1 MARCTKLEEANS
13 KLLKENKQKDY
24 AVSTLQ
30 EQVNA
35 AKMKSSSRSPGSHS
49 NSPGFLKSS
58 FDGSSRSLQHSQVSV
73 EKDISSSDT
82 SALMEEI
89 EQLKN
94 EVNSLKSAAGERSR
108 VRSPLSAST
117 GFGGPS
123 GVLDVSRFKMLNEEV
138 STWKDRCESLM
149 SELQTAKRKVASM
162 ESEVVKTRELLGQ
175 AQDAK
180 LKAESQY
187 RAARDE
193 IVQLRDVSEQHSTAL
208 KSELKMSQGVAARH
222 ASDADTVSTHAD
234 SLQKRVQALLIEKE
248 AMEKVKDDALSLA
261 NQAKAA
267 ARAAIA
273 EKESVAKEL
282 DEKVVFIASLKARY
296 DSLEASK
303 RASDAQFEALHA
315 KLESAYSAAQMN
327 EANAAAIAGQAL
339 HAEDAS
345 AQLLQRL
352 QAMQERCDA
361 AELSMEASRAQIENL
376 EETLKVKCEQY
387 DQVVSDLE
395 EATNKVEALTK
406 NGAVTADQNN
416 AVVLANSL
424 LEQKVAN
431 LTQDLSDRDE
441 TIRRLTEQV
450 DSLTNSVS
458 QLMEDTQEKDLL
470 LKNAGNAL
478 ESVKSKSEMNT
489 TGLETQAN
497 DLIGQLEIEKER
509 ADKAEEN
516 AREARALHL
525 NAMEATKKLKATL
538 AFKDEEFENMR
549 EMLKA
554 ESERSDALSE
564 LMSNRDE
571 DIKLL
576 RQEVADLKAKVSQAD
591 DLLLEGG
598 DGMEKLDAMH
608 ANLVRAQEEIASLK
622 DDVEEKAKELQQS
635 LSIRKDKDRKIESL
649 EAAITDLNSQVQ
661 YVGKSLEETED
672 KLRNYEER
680 ALQAEMN
687 ASDAKSLARD
697 YELAKLDAEKEIE
710 SLSQSLDS
718 AKKELRELQEERSG
732 VPHHDVSFGNT
743 TSFED
748 DIASLKER
756 ISILEKH
763 LSEEKKKTESLEN
776 ELRTEKRRANA
787 AAMKAAGLAAS
798 DPSPQTTEDVGQAN
812 TAPSPVTTAVP
823 GVTRENEAHET
834 NAVVKDLVSSI
845 FVKF

>member
-273 EKESVAKEL
+273 EKEAVAKEL

-776 ELRTEKRRANA
+776 DLRTEKRRANA

>member
-376 EETLKVKCEQY
+376 EETVKVKCEQY

-598 DGMEKLDAMH
+598 DGMEKVDAMH

-776 ELRTEKRRANA
+776 DLRTEKRRANA

>member
-94 EVNSLKSAAGERSR
+94 EVDSLKSAAGERSR

-470 LKNAGNAL
+470 LENAGNAL

-608 ANLVRAQEEIASLK
+608 ANLVRAQEEIATLK

-776 ELRTEKRRANA
+776 DLRTERRRANA